1 MSGWVTLLMT
11 WFQNTHGE
19 TQVSKNHWEKSV
31 LVKGVM
37 SSRKVSVAEGNLVFG
52 GPESKMWKFQHLTER
67 LQPPPASSSL
77 NLGRGTGASR
87 SLCLAGPGKMSTG
100 TSDSWWIQS
109 APFTMGKEHRHRLW
123 PWLGWHPV
131 THYALVIWL
140 HVSPEDASVTTQC
153 LAFKISWLTCPLRQA
168 IAWKSNE

>member
-1 MSGWVTLLMT
+1 MGWVTLLMT

-31 LVKGVM
+31 LVKGAI
-37 SSRKVSVAEGNLVFG
+37 SSRKVLVAFG
-52 GPESKMWKFQHLTER
+52 GPASKMWKLQPLMER
-67 LQPPPASSSL
+67 LQPPSASRRLSL
-77 NLGRGTGASR
+77 GGGTAATR

-100 TSDSWWIQS
+100 TSDSWQMQS
-109 APFTMGKEHRHRLW
+109 ASFTMGKEHGHRLW

-131 THYALVIWL
+131 AHYALVIWL
-140 HVSPEDASVTTQC
+140 HILPEDASVTTQC
-153 LAFKISWLTCPLRQA
+153 LVFKMSWLTCPLRQT